1 MQGAGYPGIEF
12 GIDSVSS
19 QTLKKSFTQET
30 IIQSSKLC
38 EKLQLPHSHYL
49 LFGVPREDRRDCG
62 GNLSIN

>member
-1 MQGAGYPGIEF
+1 MQEADYPEIEF

-19 QTLKKSFTQET
+19 QIIKNYLKSFAQET

-62 GNLSIN
+62 